1 MQKLFF
7 SFILL
12 CFLHYGH
19 AQNKLSPI
27 EHASLQFRLA
37 FNTITQT
44 KAKNPNLVS
53 PRSLRE
59 DTLFMVPT
67 RDWTSGFFPGN
78 LWCLYEL
85 TGDPFWQEK
94 ARAFTANL
102 EREKTNGTTHDMGF
116 KMYCSYGNGYRLTQD
131 AAYREILI
139 ESARTLCTRFNPK
152 VGCLRSWD
160 HSKDKWDFPV
170 IIDNMMNLELLF
182 WAFKQTQDSLFY
194 KVAVSHANTTLK
206 NHFRPDYSSYHVV
219 GYDVKTGQAIQKQTH
234 QGYSHESAWARGQ
247 SWALYGYTM
256 CYRETGKTEYL
267 NHAENVA
274 QFILKHPNLPK
285 DLVPYWDFNAPDIPN
300 APRDASA
307 AALMAS
313 AFYELSTLVP
323 AKARFYQKT
332 ADKIL
337 TNLIKKYRTVPNT
350 QAGFLLHSSTGHL
363 PGKHEINVPIV
374 YADYY
379 YLEALL
385 RKKNVRKKS

>member
-1 MQKLFF
+1 MKKLVFPLF
-7 SFILL
+7 LLSFWLRIQAQPKLPPL
-12 CFLHYGH
+12 DH
-19 AQNKLSPI
+19 AT
-27 EHASLQFRLA
+27 LQFKLA
-37 FNTITQT
+37 LKAIDQAKT
-44 KAKNPNLVS
+44 KNANLVS

-59 DTLFMVPT
+59 DTLFMVPS
-67 RDWTSGFFPGN
+67 RDWTSGFFAGN
-78 LWCLYEL
+78 LWYLYEL
-85 TGDPFWQEK
+85 SGDQFWQQK
-94 ARAFTANL
+94 AREFTAHI

-116 KMYCSYGNGYRLTQD
+116 KMYCSFGNGYRLSKDPQ
-131 AAYREILI
+131 YRDILLQ
-139 ESARTLCTRFNPK
+139 SARTLSTRFNEK
-152 VGCLRSWD
+152 IGCLRSWD
-160 HSKDKWDFPV
+160 HSTDKWAFPV

-194 KVAVSHANTTLK
+194 KVAVSHANTTMS

-219 GYDVKTGQAIQKQTH
+219 GYDVKTGQAIQKNTH

-247 SWALYGYTM
+247 SWGLYAYAM
-256 CYRETGKTEYL
+256 CYRETGKTAYL
-267 NHAENVA
+267 QHAENIA
-274 QFILKHPNLPK
+274 QFILNHPNLPK

-313 AFYELSTLVP
+313 AFYELGTLVP
-323 AKARFYQKT
+323 AKAKFYHQT

-337 TNLIKKYRTVPNT
+337 QNLTKKYRSAPNT
-350 QAGFLLHSSTGHL
+350 HAGFLLTQSTGHL

-385 RKKNVRKKS
+385 RKKNLRKS